1 MAVEH
6 NFTHPRNLYEKLE
19 RDSILLDTEVS
30 GDNFFNFIST
40 AYHLQAWIK
49 NEEGMKSDAVVKRLI
64 KRIHDTQSIRK
75 CEEILAAKKYF
86 KIFTDMIKNEVV
98 VEIGEER
105 FDIIEFKNGLME
117 VYQSYFHV
125 KGH

>member
-19 RDSILLDTEVS
+19 RDSTLLEAEVS

-40 AYHLQAWIK
+40 ACHLQAWIK
-49 NEEGMKSDAVVKRLI
+49 NEAGMKSDAVVKRLI
-64 KRIHDTQSIRK
+64 KKIHETPGIRK
-75 CEEILAAKKYF
+75 CEDILAAKKQF
-86 KIFTDMIKNEVV
+86 RIFTDLINDELI
-98 VEIGEER
+98 VEISDER
-105 FDIIEFKNGLME
+105 FNIHEFKNSIME